1 MSDGKKIDSENKSA
15 ETKAV
20 DGASGT
26 TPPRPADPIE
36 DVREGLGLLFRAA
49 KGAVEKIP
57 TKDLEKTGVEG
68 VSEFGK
74 MMGRFAE
81 TVGSEIGKK
90 ATEIVTPKAKTEHAE
105 KPATPVEG
113 ITVKPVDVPADAGA
127 TSAETAGSSVKP
139 ESADQPKN

>member
-57 TKDLEKTGVEG
+57 TKDLEKTVVEG

-90 ATEIVTPKAKTEHAE
+90 ATEIVTPKVKPENAE
-105 KPATPVEG
+105 KPSTPVDG
-113 ITVKPVDVPADAGA
+113 ITVKPADPPPDVGA
-127 TSAETAGSSVKP
+127 TSAETADSSVK
-139 ESADQPKN
+139 SASSDLPKN